1 MSSDLGYDEY
11 VSDFDPNNHYF
22 SSVFPETN
30 SNDQSKYY
38 NLSEYYNLFD
48 KNLKSMIFLNH
59 NVRSFNA
66 NSNLFCSTFIQNN
79 ILPDLICLSETWNTF
94 DSQPDINDYNGFHTY
109 RNLGSSGGV
118 SLYTKSDINPRK
130 VDQLSFSSNSI
141 EICTIDIKVPDLSLA
156 VVAVYRSP
164 NSEYEHFQNLLYRC
178 FLILQLEIK
187 SLS

>member
-1 MSSDLGYDEY
+1 M
-11 VSDFDPNNHYF
+11 
-22 SSVFPETN
+22 T
-30 SNDQSKYY
+30 
-38 NLSEYYNLFD
+38 
-48 KNLKSMIFLNH
+48 FLNH

-109 RNLGSSGGV
+109 RNLGRSGGV
-118 SLYTKSDINPRK
+118 SLYTKSDFNARK

-141 EICTIDIKVPDLSLA
+141 EICTIDIKVPDLSFA